1 MYAKRRTSSKSGL
14 TLLLEEL
21 TTLLPKALEACPA
34 DSESQ
39 SSSLVIEKLRSVLL
53 DLLDN
58 CLKCSSGQGRRC
70 QQQHAQHASLQPLV
84 AAAMIEQ
91 SLLKPEPELPSWPSH
106 CTKLDPPP
114 SIDTQQRQTHEHL
127 I

>member
-1 MYAKRRTSSKSGL
+1 MIIDHADTCAGCEKHLNSDDAQNIKDVASRQATKIIKMSAKRRTSSKSGL

-39 SSSLVIEKLRSVLL
+39 SSNLVIEKLRSVLL

-58 CLKCSSGQGRRC
+58 CLKCSSGQDSRC
-70 QQQHAQHASLQPLV
+70 MQQHAQHASLQLH
-84 AAAMIEQ
+84 M
-91 SLLKPEPELPSWPSH
+91 
-106 CTKLDPPP
+106 
-114 SIDTQQRQTHEHL
+114 
-127 I
+127 

>member
-1 MYAKRRTSSKSGL
+1 
-14 TLLLEEL
+14 LLLEEL

-58 CLKCSSGQGRRC
+58 CLKCSSGQGSRC
-70 QQQHAQHASLQPLV
+70 QQQHAQHACVQPHV
-84 AAAMIEQ
+84 PAAMMEQ
-91 SLLKPEPELPSWPSH
+91 SSLA
-106 CTKLDPPP
+106 TAAKLA
-114 SIDTQQRQTHEHL
+114 
-127 I
+127 